1 VSDVQEKLKQILE
14 EKYAAIDSLNIEIA
28 KRTAQLMETKDEL
41 AVKVSEINQLEK
53 QLDVENAS

>member
-14 EKYAAIDSLNIEIA
+14 EKSASIDSLNIEMA

-53 QLDVENAS
+53 QLDFENAS

>member
-1 VSDVQEKLKQILE
+1 MSDVQEKLKQILE
-14 EKYAAIDSLNIEIA
+14 EKYVAIDSLNIEMA

>member
-1 VSDVQEKLKQILE
+1 MSDVQEKLKQILE
-14 EKYAAIDSLNIEIA
+14 EKYAAIDSLNIEMA

>member
-1 VSDVQEKLKQILE
+1 MSDVQEKLKQILE

>member
-14 EKYAAIDSLNIEIA
+14 KKYAAIDSLNIEMA

>member
-1 VSDVQEKLKQILE
+1 MSDVQEKLKQILE
-14 EKYAAIDSLNIEIA
+14 EKYVAIDSLNIEMA

-53 QLDVENAS
+53 QLDVENTS

>member
-14 EKYAAIDSLNIEIA
+14 EKYVAIDSLNIEMA

>member
-14 EKYAAIDSLNIEIA
+14 EKYVAIDSLNIEMA
-28 KRTAQLMETKDEL
+28 KRTAQLMETQDEL

>member
-14 EKYAAIDSLNIEIA
+14 EKYAAIDSLNIEMA

>member
-1 VSDVQEKLKQILE
+1 VSDVQEKLKQIRE
-14 EKYAAIDSLNIEIA
+14 EKYVAIDSLNIEMA

>member
-14 EKYAAIDSLNIEIA
+14 EKYAAIDSLNIEMA
-28 KRTAQLMETKDEL
+28 KRTAQLMETKDEP